1 MNIFRILLERIFLHI
16 FRLRHYMWTSECFS
30 RRIAPGTTRKPV
42 LETTMLAYIKT
53 YLSDT
58 RGATMIEYG
67 LIAAL
72 VAVVLIVALTALGT
86 GLGDMFNNVTDE
98 LG

>member
-1 MNIFRILLERIFLHI
+1 
-16 FRLRHYMWTSECFS
+16 
-30 RRIAPGTTRKPV
+30 
-42 LETTMLAYIKT
+42 MLAYIKT

>member
-1 MNIFRILLERIFLHI
+1 
-16 FRLRHYMWTSECFS
+16 
-30 RRIAPGTTRKPV
+30 
-42 LETTMLAYIKT
+42 MLTHIKT

-72 VAVVLIVALTALGT
+72 VAVFLIVALTALGG
-86 GLGDMFNNVTDE
+86 GLSNLFNDVTTQ
-98 LG
+98 L

>member
-1 MNIFRILLERIFLHI
+1 
-16 FRLRHYMWTSECFS
+16 MWTSDCFS
-30 RRIAPGTTRKPV
+30 RRIATGTTRKPV
-42 LETTMLAYIKT
+42 LETTMLTHIKT

-72 VAVVLIVALTALGT
+72 VAVVLIVALTALGG
-86 GLGDMFNNVTDE
+86 GLSGLFNNVTAQ
-98 LG
+98 L